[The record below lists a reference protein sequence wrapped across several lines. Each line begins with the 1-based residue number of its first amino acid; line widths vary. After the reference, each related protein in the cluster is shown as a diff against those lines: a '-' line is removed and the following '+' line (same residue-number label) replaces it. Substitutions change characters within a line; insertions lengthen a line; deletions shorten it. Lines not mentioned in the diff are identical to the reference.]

1 MLGKLQL
8 IKHTL
13 QFRAIKRNK
22 NANIF
27 LDTKRFV
34 ESLTESYIDYST
46 NVDTNSTKSMIS
58 H

>member
-1 MLGKLQL
+1 MQGKLQL

-13 QFRAIKRNK
+13 QFRAIKRDK

-27 LDTKRFV
+27 LERFV
-34 ESLTESYIDYST
+34 ESLTESYIDHST
-46 NVDTNSTKSMIS
+46 NFDTNSTKSMIS